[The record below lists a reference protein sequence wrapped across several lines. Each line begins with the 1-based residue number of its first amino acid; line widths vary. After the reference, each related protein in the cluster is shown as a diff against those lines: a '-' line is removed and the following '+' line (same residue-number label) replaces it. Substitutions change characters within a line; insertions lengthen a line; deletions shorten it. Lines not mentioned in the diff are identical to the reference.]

1 MIKKI
6 IVELADHEATFQE
19 FSSFEALVAS
29 DLFKVEY
36 GTVTAFTPVEV
47 EAENVLDSIPRT
59 DTVEVP
65 VETPAEA
72 TPVAEVAPEITPTA

>member
-1 MIKKI
+1 MIRKI

-19 FSSFEALVAS
+19 FASFESLVES

-47 EAENVLDSIPRT
+47 KAE
-59 DTVEVP
+59 DTVEIP
-65 VETPAEA
+65 VETPVEA
-72 TPVAEVAPEITPTA
+72 TPVAEVSPETSPEVTPTA